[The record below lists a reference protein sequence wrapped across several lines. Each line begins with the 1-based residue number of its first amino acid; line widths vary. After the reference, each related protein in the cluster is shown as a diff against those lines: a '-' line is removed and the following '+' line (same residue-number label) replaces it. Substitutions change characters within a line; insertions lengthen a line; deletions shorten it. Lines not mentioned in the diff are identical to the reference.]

1 LKNYE
6 KKIYVIF
13 MAVEIVILILV
24 GAYGFLKHQRSSS
37 NKDKNA
43 VENTELVQ
51 TEEQKEEAKTT
62 EESASQTSTLEK
74 SVEEKLETMSLEEKV
89 AQLFILSPEALTGVD
104 LVEQAGEQTKQAIQ
118 DYPIGGLFYVSAN
131 MGSEEQIKN
140 MLVSVQKYSQDRIGL
155 PLFLGIQE
163 EGGTVSPFEGNTSFK
178 LDVESASTLGKNEDT
193 DATYNAGKSIGSYM
207 NQLGFNFNIGP
218 VADITKTSTSLTKK
232 RSFGTNTEK
241 VASQV
246 AAQVKGLK
254 EEKVSPVLKYFPGKG
269 NVSEE
274 DESDYATTDITLEDL
289 RDSDL
294 KVYESGI
301 EAGAEC
307 IMVGHIIA
315 ENLTGDDTLS
325 SMSEKVI
332 TDILRGELNYDGLVM
347 TESLSASSIV
357 NNYTP
362 AEAAVK
368 LIQAGGD
375 IIFLPDNF
383 EEAYQGILD
392 AVNDGTITED
402 RINESVK
409 RILRI
414 KLEDN

>member
-1 LKNYE
+1 
-6 KKIYVIF
+6 
-13 MAVEIVILILV
+13 MAIEIVILILV
-24 GAYGFLKHQRSSS
+24 GAYGFLKHQMSSS
-37 NKDKNA
+37 NKEKSV
-43 VENTELVQ
+43 VENTESVQ
-51 TEEQKEEAKTT
+51 EEEQEEQEEATKTT
-62 EESASQTSTLEK
+62 EESTDQMSASEK

-104 LVEQAGEQTKQAIQ
+104 LVEQAGEQTKQAIEN
-118 DYPIGGLFYVSAN
+118 YPIGGLFYVSAN
-131 MGSEEQIKN
+131 MGSEKQIKK
-140 MLVSVQKYSQDRIGL
+140 MLAGVQQYSQDRIGL

-163 EGGTVSPFEGNTSFK
+163 EGGKISPFEGNSSFK
-178 LDVESASTLGKNEDT
+178 LDVESASTLGKNGDT

-207 NQLGFNFNIGP
+207 NQLGFNLNIGP
-218 VADITKTSTSLTKK
+218 VADIAKTSTALTKK
-232 RSFGTNTEK
+232 RSFGTNAEK

-269 NVSEE
+269 NVSED
-274 DESDYATTDITLEDL
+274 DESSYAATDITLEEL

-347 TESLSASSIV
+347 TESMSASSIV
-357 NNYTP
+357 NNYTS

-392 AVNDGTITED
+392 AVNDGTITET
-402 RINESVK
+402 RIDESV
-409 RILRI
+409 RRVLRI